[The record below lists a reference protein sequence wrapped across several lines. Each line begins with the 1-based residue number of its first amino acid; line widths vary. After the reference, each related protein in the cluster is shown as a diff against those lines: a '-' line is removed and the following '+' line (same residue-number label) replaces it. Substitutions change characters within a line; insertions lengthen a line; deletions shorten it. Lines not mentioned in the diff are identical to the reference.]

1 MSATFAIITCHRS
14 LSQICQVRQ
23 FSILRRSTLLFG
35 RLTRVPEFKLIHSE
49 RLRVRLPRKERLQ
62 QKLEDES
69 AENIPSGL
77 FQKLKYYLK
86 RYWYIAIPVHYI
98 LFACWFG
105 VFYLAVH
112 FGLDVVGLLE
122 FLRLPENWIQKVR
135 EMPKAAST
143 LTATFV
149 LIKIFTPIRYA
160 TTIVGTNLTYKALKH
175 FGLLRTAKQLEF
187 RGRLELESLMK
198 KLNERRI
205 SAAAKYRKKSGNGTN
220 KSPNGGH
227 KKEHS

>member
-35 RLTRVPEFKLIHSE
+35 RLTRVPEFKVDFSAKYFDLIHSE

-86 RYWYIAIPVHYI
+86 R
-98 LFACWFG
+98 
-105 VFYLAVH
+105 
-112 FGLDVVGLLE
+112 GLDVVGLLE